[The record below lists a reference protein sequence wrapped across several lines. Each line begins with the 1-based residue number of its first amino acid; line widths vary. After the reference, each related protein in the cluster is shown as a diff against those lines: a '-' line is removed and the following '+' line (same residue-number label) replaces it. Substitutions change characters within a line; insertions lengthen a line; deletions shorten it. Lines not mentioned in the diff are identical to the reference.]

1 MLHLLRPRSAAVGHV
16 LQMSFARGGVFA
28 DWVVR
33 ESVGSTRPSSVLSG
47 SCRFVPS
54 CLTMWPHMG
63 LIGRVFLNRWC
74 RLQKDAA
81 RWDRALPQ
89 SDPQRLCDS
98 RSDSQEAERRPL
110 GTNAAEL
117 HYRAGCC
124 GAGCGASEK
133 WRRRAPKHAIVRWP
147 RRACSSAARMC

>member
-81 RWDRALPQ
+81 RWDRALPNRTRNA
-89 SDPQRLCDS
+89 SAIRG
-98 RSDSQEAERRPL
+98 ATHRRPSVVL
-110 GTNAAEL
+110 WERMPLSFTTEQAVAEQAVE
-117 HYRAGCC
+117 R
-124 GAGCGASEK
+124 
-133 WRRRAPKHAIVRWP
+133 VRSGGGVLQSMP
-147 RRACSSAARMC
+147 